1 VGSVVLLAPVG
12 PPDPGRR
19 GLVEAATHGLA
30 GCSLVVRSRWDAVRP
45 GTAVVVVGGTP
56 LGAEGTGYPNPELRR
71 VSRLA
76 RWARLSGGLV
86 VLLGVGALPPARPDA
101 GRRMARL
108 ADTADL
114 VVLRDEASAAAL
126 RTAGASPPFRVGADP
141 TWTLLDR
148 HPGAREKAGEP
159 AGALVVPDHGGAR
172 ARHLVALLA
181 AVLAPRGGAPR
192 LLPWG
197 PGAGGLVDARDRM
210 AGAELVVAFRFH
222 GVVAAAA
229 AGTPCVAVGSE
240 PGIRALAARL
250 GQPWIPAGT
259 DGEVVGQV
267 VDEAR
272 GRGPAPPSA
281 VKAEV
286 ARAEEG
292 FRLARLLL
300 TKGEGEEAET
310 LVGLPLGARPWV

>member
-1 VGSVVLLAPVG
+1 MGSVALLAPAG

-19 GLVEAATHGLA
+19 GLLAAATHGLA
-30 GCSLVVRSRWDAVRP
+30 GCSPVVRSRWEAFRP
-45 GTAVVVVGGTP
+45 GTAVVVVGGAP
-56 LGAEGTGYPNPELRR
+56 LGAEGRGYPNPELRR

-86 VLLGVGALPPARPDA
+86 ILLGVGALPPARPET

-108 ADTADL
+108 ADAADL
-114 VVLRDEASAAAL
+114 VVLRDEPSAAAL

-141 TWTLLDR
+141 TWTVLDSQ
-148 HPGAREKAGEP
+148 PGTAVGTVERAGT
-159 AGALVVPDHGGAR
+159 LVVPDHASRHPASVVSALEAVGSGPAR
-172 ARHLVALLA
+172 LV
-181 AVLAPRGGAPR
+181 
-192 LLPWG
+192 PWG
-197 PGAGGLVDARDRM
+197 PGAGGLCEARDRM
-210 AGAELVVAFRFH
+210 AGAELVLAFRFH
-222 GVVAAAA
+222 GVVAAAV

-240 PGIRALAARL
+240 PGIRTLAGRL
-250 GQPWIPAGT
+250 DQAWIPAAA
-259 DGEVVGQV
+259 DPAVVGQV

-272 GRGPAPPSA
+272 DRGPAPPST